1 MAKRQDNK
9 GRSERKQ
16 IAPELGN
23 LGVSVDFR
31 SIYEDSLKEL
41 QFPHSLKTFD
51 QMSKSSV
58 VASVLSAVNTI
69 AGQADFYV
77 ESYDQSDTHLSRK
90 KFLEQCLFYDMKT
103 SFNQVVKDSLTSTQ
117 YGFSILEKVFRE
129 RRYEEGSL
137 YDDGRIGIK
146 YLPLRSQKSIEE
158 FKYDDMNRELQAVVQ
173 TLTSNGTRALNT
185 LTKTAVN
192 LPVDRILFFK
202 VNPSSNYPHGRSPL
216 ADAYMSWR
224 VLEELRG
231 IETVSANRNL
241 NGIPHLSC
249 PSEIMDESSDDP
261 EDRLRVTKLKQQMS
275 RISTGEQA
283 YIITPSDRYDQTEG
297 ASAQYDF
304 KVVTGSSSHLTA
316 LGSIISRYKNEVF
329 QAMCADILT
338 IDDGQSASSSLT
350 ANKQTMFNMFVEAR
364 LREFIEVINNDLIP
378 DLFARN
384 GWDITK
390 TPKLKYDRV
399 EKLTVAEMAKAIQQL
414 AATSTI
420 PITPENTNY
429 MAEVFGFPTRV
440 PLDMSFEEL
449 TKLRGYELGMQSRSG
464 DGLAKGASNGTSDS
478 VATSD
483 TNASNLNKS

>member
-1 MAKRQDNK
+1 MATSQGKK
-9 GRSERKQ
+9 GLV
-16 IAPELGN
+16 APELGN

-31 SIYEDSLKEL
+31 SIYNDSLKEL
-41 QFPHSLKTFD
+41 QFPYSLKTFD
-51 QMSKSSV
+51 LMAKSSV

-69 AGQADFYV
+69 AGQADFYLD
-77 ESYDQSDTHLSRK
+77 SYDQSDTHLSRK
-90 KFLEQCLFYDMKT
+90 KFVEQCLFYDMKT
-103 SFNQVVKDSLTSTQ
+103 SFNQVVKDFLTSTQ

-129 RRYEEGSL
+129 RRYSEGSL
-137 YDDGRIGIK
+137 YDDGKIGIK
-146 YLPLRSQKSIEE
+146 YLPLRSQKSIDN
-158 FKYDDMNRELQAVVQ
+158 FKYDDMNRELQYVEQ
-173 TLTSNGTRALNT
+173 TLTSGNLFP
-185 LTKTAVN
+185 LTKTSVK
-192 LPVDRILFFK
+192 LPADRILFFK
-202 VNPSSNYPHGRSPL
+202 VNCSSNYPQGRSPL
-216 ADAYMSWR
+216 ADAYVSWR

-350 ANKQTMFNMFVEAR
+350 TNKQTMFNMFVEAR
-364 LREFIEVINNDLIP
+364 LREFIEVINSDLIP

-414 AATSTI
+414 SATSTI

-440 PLDMSFEEL
+440 PLDMSFEDL
-449 TKLRGYELGMQSRSG
+449 TKLRGYDLGIQSRSG
-464 DGLAKGASNGTSDS
+464 DGAAAGASNGTSTS
-478 VATSD
+478 VATAD
-483 TNASNLNKS
+483 TNASNLNKN

>member
-1 MAKRQDNK
+1 MA
-9 GRSERKQ
+9 
-16 IAPELGN
+16 
-23 LGVSVDFR
+23 
-31 SIYEDSLKEL
+31 
-41 QFPHSLKTFD
+41 
-51 QMSKSSV
+51 KSSV

-69 AGQADFYV
+69 AGQADFYLD
-77 ESYDQSDTHLSRK
+77 SYDQSDTHLNRK
-90 KFLEQCLFYDMKT
+90 KFVEQCLFYDMKT
-103 SFNQVVKDSLTSTQ
+103 SFNQVVKDFLTATQ

-129 RRYEEGSL
+129 RRYTEGSL
-137 YDDGRIGIK
+137 YDDGKIGIK
-146 YLPLRSQKSIEE
+146 YLPLRSQKSIED
-158 FKYDDMNRELQAVVQ
+158 FKYDDMNRELECVLQRI
-173 TLTSNGTRALNT
+173 S
-185 LTKTAVN
+185 TKN
-192 LPVDRILFFK
+192 LLKPEEAFKKLPADRIMLFK
-202 VNPSSNYPHGRSPL
+202 VNSSNNYPYGRSPL

-261 EDRLRVTKLKQQMS
+261 EDKARVFKLKQQMS
-275 RISTGEQA
+275 RVSSGEQT
-283 YIITPSDRYDQTEG
+283 YVITPSDRYDQTEG

-350 ANKQTMFNMFVEAR
+350 TNKQTMFNMFVEAR
-364 LREFIEVINNDLIP
+364 LREFIEVINSDLIP

-414 AATSTI
+414 SATSTI

-440 PLDMSFEEL
+440 PLDMSFEDL
-449 TKLRGYELGMQSRSG
+449 TKLRGYDLGIQSRSG
-464 DGLAKGASNGTSDS
+464 DGAAAGAGNGTSTS
-478 VATSD
+478 VATAD
-483 TNASNLNKS
+483 TNASNLNKN

>member
-1 MAKRQDNK
+1 MATSQDKK
-9 GRSERKQ
+9 GLV
-16 IAPELGN
+16 APELGN
-23 LGVSVDFR
+23 LGVSVDFQ
-31 SIYEDSLKEL
+31 SIYNDSLKEL
-41 QFPHSLKTFD
+41 QFPYSLKTFD
-51 QMSKSSV
+51 QMAKSSV

-69 AGQADFYV
+69 AGQADFYLD
-77 ESYDQSDTHLSRK
+77 SYDQTDTHLGRK
-90 KFLEQCLFYDMKT
+90 KFVEQCFFYDMKT
-103 SFNQVVKDSLTSTQ
+103 SFNQVVKDFLTSTQ

-129 RRYEEGSL
+129 RRYSEGSL
-137 YDDGRIGIK
+137 YDDGKIGIK
-146 YLPLRSQKSIEE
+146 YLPLRSQKSIDE
-158 FKYDDMNRELQAVVQ
+158 FKYDDMNRELQKVVQ
-173 TLTSNGTRALNT
+173 TITSNGTLDLRTIKNT
-185 LTKTAVN
+185 TVD
-192 LPVDRILFFK
+192 LPADRILFFR
-202 VNPSSNYPHGRSPL
+202 VNPSSNYPQGRSPL

-350 ANKQTMFNMFVEAR
+350 TNKQTMFNMFVEAR

-414 AATSTI
+414 SATSTI
-420 PITPENTNY
+420 PITAENTNY

-440 PLDMSFEEL
+440 PLDISFEEL
-449 TKLRGYELGMQSRSG
+449 IKLRGYNLDVQSRSG
-464 DGLAKGASNGTSDS
+464 DGLAKGSGNGTSDS
-478 VATSD
+478 VATKD
-483 TNASNLNKS
+483 TNASNLNKN

>member
-1 MAKRQDNK
+1 MA
-9 GRSERKQ
+9 
-16 IAPELGN
+16 
-23 LGVSVDFR
+23 
-31 SIYEDSLKEL
+31 
-41 QFPHSLKTFD
+41 
-51 QMSKSSV
+51 KSSV

-69 AGQADFYV
+69 AGQADFYLD
-77 ESYDQSDTHLSRK
+77 SYDQSDTHLSRK
-90 KFLEQCLFYDMKT
+90 KFVEQCLFYDMKT
-103 SFNQVVKDSLTSTQ
+103 SFNQVVKDFLTATQ

-129 RRYEEGSL
+129 RRYAEGSL
-137 YDDGRIGIK
+137 YDDGKIGIK
-146 YLPLRSQKSIEE
+146 YLPLRSQKSIED
-158 FKYDDMNRELQAVVQ
+158 FKYDDMNRELKSVVQ
-173 TLTSNGTRALNT
+173 TLTSNGTGSLVT
-185 LTKTAVN
+185 LKKTSVD
-192 LPVDRILFFK
+192 LPSDRIMLFK
-202 VNPSSNYPHGRSPL
+202 VNSSSNYPYGRSPL

-261 EDRLRVTKLKQQMS
+261 EDKARVFKLKQQMS
-275 RISTGEQA
+275 RVSSGEQT
-283 YIITPSDRYDQTEG
+283 YVITPSDRYDQTEG

-316 LGSIISRYKNEVF
+316 LGSIISRYKSEVF

-350 ANKQTMFNMFVEAR
+350 TNKQTMFNMFVEAR
-364 LREFIEVINNDLIP
+364 LREFIEVINIDLIP

-399 EKLTVAEMAKAIQQL
+399 EKLTVAEMAKAVQQL
-414 AATSTI
+414 SATQTI
-420 PITPENTNY
+420 PITAENTNY

-440 PLDMSFEEL
+440 HLDISFYDL
-449 TKLRGYELGMQSRSG
+449 IKLRGYGLDQQSRSG
-464 DGLAKGASNGTSDS
+464 DGLAKGSGNGTSDT
-478 VATSD
+478 VASAD
-483 TNASNLNKS
+483 TNANNLNKN

>member
-1 MAKRQDNK
+1 MATSQDKK
-9 GRSERKQ
+9 GLV
-16 IAPELGN
+16 APELGN
-23 LGVSVDFR
+23 LGVSVDFQ
-31 SIYEDSLKEL
+31 SIYNDSLKEL
-41 QFPHSLKTFD
+41 QFPYSLKTFD
-51 QMSKSSV
+51 QMAKSSV

-69 AGQADFYV
+69 AGQADFYLD
-77 ESYDQSDTHLSRK
+77 SYDQSDTHLSRK
-90 KFLEQCLFYDMKT
+90 KFVEQCLFYDMKT
-103 SFNQVVKDSLTSTQ
+103 SFNQVVKDFLTATQ

-129 RRYEEGSL
+129 RRYTEGSL
-137 YDDGRIGIK
+137 YDDGKIGIK
-146 YLPLRSQKSIEE
+146 YLPLRSQKSIDK
-158 FKYDDMNRELQAVVQ
+158 FKYDDMNRELQYVEQ
-173 TLTSNGTRALNT
+173 TLTSGNLFP
-185 LTKTAVN
+185 LTKTSVK
-192 LPVDRILFFK
+192 LPADRILFFK
-202 VNPSSNYPHGRSPL
+202 VNCSSNYPQGRSPL
-216 ADAYMSWR
+216 ADAYVSWR

-350 ANKQTMFNMFVEAR
+350 TNKQTMFNMFVEAR
-364 LREFIEVINNDLIP
+364 LREFIEVINSDLIP

-414 AATSTI
+414 SATSTI

-440 PLDMSFEEL
+440 PLDMSFEDL
-449 TKLRGYELGMQSRSG
+449 TKLRGYDLGIQSRSG
-464 DGLAKGASNGTSDS
+464 DGDKTGTGNGTSTS
-478 VATSD
+478 VATKD
-483 TNASNLNKS
+483 TNASNLNKN

>member
-1 MAKRQDNK
+1 MA
-9 GRSERKQ
+9 
-16 IAPELGN
+16 
-23 LGVSVDFR
+23 
-31 SIYEDSLKEL
+31 
-41 QFPHSLKTFD
+41 
-51 QMSKSSV
+51 KSSV

-69 AGQADFYV
+69 AGQADFYLD
-77 ESYDQSDTHLSRK
+77 SYDQSDTHLGRK
-90 KFLEQCLFYDMKT
+90 KFVEQCLFYDMKT
-103 SFNQVVKDSLTSTQ
+103 SFNQVVKDFLTATQ

-129 RRYEEGSL
+129 RRYTEGSL
-137 YDDGRIGIK
+137 YDDGKIGIK
-146 YLPLRSQKSIEE
+146 YLPLRSQKSIED
-158 FKYDDMNRELQAVVQ
+158 FKYDDMNRELKSVVQ
-173 TLTSNGTRALNT
+173 TLTSNGTGSLIT
-185 LTKTAVN
+185 LKKTSID
-192 LPVDRILFFK
+192 LPADRIMLFK
-202 VNPSSNYPHGRSPL
+202 VNSSSNYPYGRSPL

-261 EDRLRVTKLKQQMS
+261 EDKARVFKLKQQMS
-275 RISTGEQA
+275 RVSSGEQT
-283 YIITPSDRYDQTEG
+283 YVITPSDRYDQTEG

-316 LGSIISRYKNEVF
+316 LGSIINRYKNEVF

-350 ANKQTMFNMFVEAR
+350 TNKQTMFNMFVEAR
-364 LREFIEVINNDLIP
+364 LREFIEVINSDLIP

-414 AATSTI
+414 SATQTI
-420 PITPENTNY
+420 PITVENTNY
-429 MAEVFGFPTRV
+429 IAEIFGFPYRV
-440 PLDMSFEEL
+440 PEYTTFDEL
-449 TKLRGYELGMQSRSG
+449 LKLRGYGLGIQSRSG
-464 DGLAKGASNGTSDS
+464 DGLAVGTVGEGTAKSVSGSDK
-478 VATSD
+478 
-483 TNASNLNKS
+483 NADNLNKN

>member
-1 MAKRQDNK
+1 MA
-9 GRSERKQ
+9 
-16 IAPELGN
+16 
-23 LGVSVDFR
+23 
-31 SIYEDSLKEL
+31 
-41 QFPHSLKTFD
+41 
-51 QMSKSSV
+51 KSSV

-69 AGQADFYV
+69 AGQADFYLD
-77 ESYDQSDTHLSRK
+77 SYDQSDTHLSRK
-90 KFLEQCLFYDMKT
+90 KFVEQCLFYDMKT
-103 SFNQVVKDSLTSTQ
+103 SFNQVVKDFLTATQ

-129 RRYEEGSL
+129 RRYTEGSL
-137 YDDGRIGIK
+137 YDDGKIGIK
-146 YLPLRSQKSIEE
+146 YLPLRSQKSIED
-158 FKYDDMNRELQAVVQ
+158 FKYDDMNRELQSVVQ
-173 TLTSNGTRALNT
+173 TLTSNGTGSLVT
-185 LTKTAVN
+185 LKKTSVD
-192 LPVDRILFFK
+192 LPADRIMLFK
-202 VNPSSNYPHGRSPL
+202 VNSSSNYPYGRSPL

-261 EDRLRVTKLKQQMS
+261 EDKARVFKLKQQMS
-275 RISTGEQA
+275 RVSSGEQT
-283 YIITPSDRYDQTEG
+283 YVITPSDRYDQTEG

-350 ANKQTMFNMFVEAR
+350 TNKQTMFNMFVEAR
-364 LREFIEVINNDLIP
+364 LREFIEVINSDLIP

-399 EKLTVAEMAKAIQQL
+399 EKLTVAEMAKAVQQL
-414 AATSTI
+414 SATQTI
-420 PITPENTNY
+420 PITAENTNY

-440 PLDMSFEEL
+440 PLDISFDDL
-449 TKLRGYELGMQSRSG
+449 IKLRGYGLDQQSRSG
-464 DGLAKGASNGTSDS
+464 DGAKTAGEGT
-478 VATSD
+478 ATSPSGLD
-483 TNASNLNKS
+483 TNANNLNKS

>member
-1 MAKRQDNK
+1 MATSQDKK

-16 IAPELGN
+16 VAPELGN
-23 LGVSVDFR
+23 LGVSVDFQ
-31 SIYEDSLKEL
+31 SIYNDSLKEL
-41 QFPHSLKTFD
+41 QFPYSLKTFD
-51 QMSKSSV
+51 LMAQSSV
-58 VASVLSAVNTI
+58 ISSVISAVNTI
-69 AGQADFYV
+69 AGQADFYLD
-77 ESYDQSDTHLSRK
+77 SYDQSDTHINRK

-103 SFNQVVKDSLTSTQ
+103 SFNQVVKDFLTATQ

-129 RRYEEGSL
+129 RRYSEGSL
-137 YDDGRIGIK
+137 YDDGKIGIK
-146 YLPLRSQKSIEE
+146 YLPLRSQKSIDN
-158 FKYDDMNRELQAVVQ
+158 FKYDDMNRELEYVLQRI
-173 TLTSNGTRALNT
+173 S
-185 LTKTAVN
+185 TKN
-192 LPVDRILFFK
+192 LLKPEEAFKKLPADRILFFK
-202 VNPSSNYPHGRSPL
+202 VNCSSNYPQGRSPL
-216 ADAYMSWR
+216 ADAYVSWR

-350 ANKQTMFNMFVEAR
+350 TNKQTMFNMFVEAR
-364 LREFIEVINNDLIP
+364 LREFIEVINSDLIP

-399 EKLTVAEMAKAIQQL
+399 EKLTVAEMAKAVQQL
-414 AATSTI
+414 SATQTI
-420 PITPENTNY
+420 PITAENTNY

-440 PLDMSFEEL
+440 PLDISFDDL
-449 TKLRGYELGMQSRSG
+449 IKLRGYGLDQQSRSG
-464 DGLAKGASNGTSDS
+464 DGLAKGSGNGTSDT
-478 VATSD
+478 VASAD
-483 TNASNLNKS
+483 TNANNLNKN

>member
-1 MAKRQDNK
+1 MATSQDKK
-9 GRSERKQ
+9 GLV
-16 IAPELGN
+16 APELGN
-23 LGVSVDFR
+23 LGVSVDFQ
-31 SIYEDSLKEL
+31 SIYNDSLKEL
-41 QFPHSLKTFD
+41 QFPYSLKTFD
-51 QMSKSSV
+51 QMAKSSV

-69 AGQADFYV
+69 AGQADFYLD
-77 ESYDQSDTHLSRK
+77 SYDQTDTHLGRK
-90 KFLEQCLFYDMKT
+90 KFVEQCLFYDMKT
-103 SFNQVVKDSLTSTQ
+103 SFNQVVKDFLTSTQ

-129 RRYEEGSL
+129 RRYSEGSL
-137 YDDGRIGIK
+137 YDDGKIGIK
-146 YLPLRSQKSIEE
+146 YLPLRSQKSIDE
-158 FKYDDMNRELQAVVQ
+158 FKYDDMNRELEYVVQ
-173 TLTSNGTRALNT
+173 TITSNGTLDLRSLKST
-185 LTKTAVN
+185 TKK
-192 LPVDRILFFK
+192 LPADRIMLFR
-202 VNPSSNYPHGRSPL
+202 VNPSSNYPQGRSPL

-350 ANKQTMFNMFVEAR
+350 TNKQTMFNMFVEAR
-364 LREFIEVINNDLIP
+364 LREFIELMNNDLIP

-414 AATSTI
+414 SATSTI
-420 PITPENTNY
+420 PITAENTNY

-440 PLDMSFEEL
+440 PLDISFEEL
-449 TKLRGYELGMQSRSG
+449 TKLRGYDLGIQSRSG
-464 DGLAKGASNGTSDS
+464 DGAKSPVGEGT
-478 VATSD
+478 ATTSSGLD
-483 TNASNLNKS
+483 TNASNLNKN

>member
-1 MAKRQDNK
+1 MA
-9 GRSERKQ
+9 
-16 IAPELGN
+16 
-23 LGVSVDFR
+23 
-31 SIYEDSLKEL
+31 
-41 QFPHSLKTFD
+41 
-51 QMSKSSV
+51 KSSV

-69 AGQADFYV
+69 AGQADFYLD
-77 ESYDQSDTHLSRK
+77 SYDQSDTHLNRK
-90 KFLEQCLFYDMKT
+90 KFVEQCLFYDMKT
-103 SFNQVVKDSLTSTQ
+103 SFNQVVKDFLTATQ

-129 RRYEEGSL
+129 RRYSEGSL
-137 YDDGRIGIK
+137 YDDGKIGIK
-146 YLPLRSQKSIEE
+146 YLPLRSQKSIDK
-158 FKYDDMNRELQAVVQ
+158 FKYDDMNRELQYVEQ
-173 TLTSNGTRALNT
+173 TLTSGNLFP
-185 LTKTAVN
+185 LTKTSVK
-192 LPVDRILFFK
+192 LPADRILFFK
-202 VNPSSNYPHGRSPL
+202 VNCSSNHPQGRSPL
-216 ADAYMSWR
+216 ADAYVSWR

-249 PSEIMDESSDDP
+249 PSEIMDESSEDP

-350 ANKQTMFNMFVEAR
+350 TNKQTMFNMFVEAR
-364 LREFIEVINNDLIP
+364 LREFIEVINSDLIP

-414 AATSTI
+414 SATSTI

-440 PLDMSFEEL
+440 PLDMSFEDL
-449 TKLRGYELGMQSRSG
+449 TKLRGYDLGIQSRSG
-464 DGLAKGASNGTSDS
+464 DGAAAGASNGTSTS
-478 VATSD
+478 VATAD
-483 TNASNLNKS
+483 TNASNLNKN

>member
-1 MAKRQDNK
+1 MATSQDKK
-9 GRSERKQ
+9 GLV
-16 IAPELGN
+16 APELGN
-23 LGVSVDFR
+23 LGVSVDFQ
-31 SIYEDSLKEL
+31 SIYSDSLKEL
-41 QFPHSLKTFD
+41 QFPYSLKTFD
-51 QMSKSSV
+51 QMAKSSV

-69 AGQADFYV
+69 AGQADFYLD
-77 ESYDQSDTHLSRK
+77 SYDQSDTHLNRK
-90 KFLEQCLFYDMKT
+90 KFVEQCLFYDMKT
-103 SFNQVVKDSLTSTQ
+103 SFNQVVKDFLTATQ

-129 RRYEEGSL
+129 RRYTEGSL
-137 YDDGRIGIK
+137 YDDGKIGIK
-146 YLPLRSQKSIEE
+146 YLPLRSQKSIDN
-158 FKYDDMNRELQAVVQ
+158 FKYDDMNRELQYVEQ
-173 TLTSNGTRALNT
+173 TLTSGNLFP
-185 LTKTAVN
+185 LTKTSVK
-192 LPVDRILFFK
+192 LPADRILFFK
-202 VNPSSNYPHGRSPL
+202 VNCSSNHPQGRSPL
-216 ADAYMSWR
+216 ADAYVSWR

-350 ANKQTMFNMFVEAR
+350 TNKQTMFNMFVEAR
-364 LREFIEVINNDLIP
+364 LREFIEVINSDLIP

-414 AATSTI
+414 SATSTI

-440 PLDMSFEEL
+440 PLDMSFEDL
-449 TKLRGYELGMQSRSG
+449 TKLRGYDLGIQSRSG
-464 DGLAKGASNGTSDS
+464 DGAAAGASNGTSTS
-478 VATSD
+478 VATAD
-483 TNASNLNKS
+483 TNASNLNKN

>member
-1 MAKRQDNK
+1 MATSQDKK

-16 IAPELGN
+16 VAPELGN
-23 LGVSVDFR
+23 LGVSVDFQ
-31 SIYEDSLKEL
+31 SIYSDSLKEL
-41 QFPHSLKTFD
+41 QFPYSLKTFD
-51 QMSKSSV
+51 QMAKSSV

-69 AGQADFYV
+69 AGQADFYLD
-77 ESYDQSDTHLSRK
+77 SYDQSDTHLSRK
-90 KFLEQCLFYDMKT
+90 KFVEQCLFYDMKT
-103 SFNQVVKDSLTSTQ
+103 SFNQVVKDFLTSTQ

-129 RRYEEGSL
+129 RRYSEGSL
-137 YDDGRIGIK
+137 YDDGKIGIK
-146 YLPLRSQKSIEE
+146 YLPLRSQKSIDN
-158 FKYDDMNRELQAVVQ
+158 FKYDDMNRELQYVEQ
-173 TLTSNGTRALNT
+173 TLTSGNLFP
-185 LTKTAVN
+185 LTKTSVK
-192 LPVDRILFFK
+192 LPADRILFFK
-202 VNPSSNYPHGRSPL
+202 VNCSSNHPQGRSPL
-216 ADAYMSWR
+216 ADAYVSWR

-350 ANKQTMFNMFVEAR
+350 TNKQTMFNMFVEAR
-364 LREFIEVINNDLIP
+364 LREFIEVINSDLIP

-399 EKLTVAEMAKAIQQL
+399 EKLTVAEMAKAVQQL
-414 AATSTI
+414 SATQTI
-420 PITPENTNY
+420 PITAENTNY

-440 PLDMSFEEL
+440 PLDISFDDL
-449 TKLRGYELGMQSRSG
+449 IKLRGYGLDQQSRSG
-464 DGLAKGASNGTSDS
+464 DGLAKGSGNGTSDT
-478 VATSD
+478 VASAD
-483 TNASNLNKS
+483 TNANNLNKN

>member
-1 MAKRQDNK
+1 MAINSQDKK
-9 GRSERKQ
+9 GKVF
-16 IAPELGN
+16 PELGN
-23 LGVSVDFR
+23 LGVNVDFQ
-31 SIYEDSLKEL
+31 SIYNDSLKEL
-41 QFPHSLKTFD
+41 QFPYSLRTFD
-51 QMSKSSV
+51 QMAKSSV
-58 VASVLSAVNTI
+58 IASVLSAVNTI
-69 AGQADFYV
+69 AGQADFYLD
-77 ESYDQSDTHLSRK
+77 SYDQTDTHLGRK
-90 KFLEQCLFYDMKT
+90 KFVEQCLFYDMKT
-103 SFNQVVKDSLTSTQ
+103 SFNQVVKDFLTSAQ

-129 RRYEEGSL
+129 RRYSEGSL

-158 FKYDDMNRELQAVVQ
+158 FKYDEMNRELKSVIQ
-173 TLTSNGTRALNT
+173 TLTSGRAYPLTRTSVEIPA
-185 LTKTAVN
+185 
-192 LPVDRILFFK
+192 DRLLLFK
-202 VNPSSNYPHGRSPL
+202 VNPSSNYPYGRSPL

-261 EDRLRVTKLKQQMS
+261 EDKARVFKLKQQMS
-275 RISTGEQA
+275 RVSTGEQT

-350 ANKQTMFNMFVEAR
+350 TNKQTMFNMFVEAR

-414 AATSTI
+414 SATQTI
-420 PITPENTNY
+420 PITAENTNY
-429 MAEVFGFPTRV
+429 IAEIFGFPTRV
-440 PLDMSFEEL
+440 PLDIEFDDL
-449 TKLRGYELGMQSRSG
+449 IKIRGYGLDIQSRSG
-464 DGLAKGASNGTSDS
+464 DGLKTGTNNGTSTS
-478 VATSD
+478 VATAD
-483 TNASNLNKS
+483 TNASNLNKN

>member
-1 MAKRQDNK
+1 MATSQDKK
-9 GRSERKQ
+9 GLV
-16 IAPELGN
+16 APELGN
-23 LGVSVDFR
+23 LGVSVDFQ
-31 SIYEDSLKEL
+31 SIYNDSLKEL
-41 QFPHSLKTFD
+41 QFPYSLKTFD
-51 QMSKSSV
+51 QMAKSSV

-69 AGQADFYV
+69 AGQADFYLD
-77 ESYDQSDTHLSRK
+77 SYDQSDTHLGRK
-90 KFLEQCLFYDMKT
+90 KFVEQCLFYDMKT
-103 SFNQVVKDSLTSTQ
+103 SFNQVVKDFLTATQ

-129 RRYEEGSL
+129 RRYAEGSL
-137 YDDGRIGIK
+137 YDDGKIGIK
-146 YLPLRSQKSIEE
+146 YLPLRSQKSIED
-158 FKYDDMNRELQAVVQ
+158 FKYDEMNRGLQSVVQ
-173 TLTSNGTRALNT
+173 TLTSNGTGSLVT
-185 LTKTAVN
+185 LKKTSVD
-192 LPVDRILFFK
+192 LPADRIMLFK
-202 VNPSSNYPHGRSPL
+202 VNSSSNYPYGRSPL

-261 EDRLRVTKLKQQMS
+261 EDKARVFKLKQQMS
-275 RISTGEQA
+275 RVSSGEQT
-283 YIITPSDRYDQTEG
+283 YVITPSDRYDQTEG

-350 ANKQTMFNMFVEAR
+350 TNKQTMFNMFVEAR
-364 LREFIEVINNDLIP
+364 LREFIEVINSDLIP

-399 EKLTVAEMAKAIQQL
+399 EKLTVA
-414 AATSTI
+414 
-420 PITPENTNY
+420 
-429 MAEVFGFPTRV
+429 
-440 PLDMSFEEL
+440 
-449 TKLRGYELGMQSRSG
+449 
-464 DGLAKGASNGTSDS
+464 
-478 VATSD
+478 
-483 TNASNLNKS
+483 

>member
-1 MAKRQDNK
+1 MAVSQDKK
-9 GRSERKQ
+9 GLVS
-16 IAPELGN
+16 PELGN
-23 LGVSVDFR
+23 LGVSVDFQ
-31 SIYEDSLKEL
+31 SIYEDSLREL
-41 QFPHSLKTFD
+41 KFPYSLRTFD
-51 QMSKSSV
+51 QMAKSSV

-77 ESYDQSDTHLSRK
+77 ESYDQSDTHLNRK

-103 SFNQVVKDSLTSTQ
+103 SFNQVVKDALTSTQ

-129 RRYEEGSL
+129 RRYSEGSL

-158 FKYDDMNRELQAVVQ
+158 FKYDDMNRELQSVVQ

-185 LTKTAVN
+185 LTKTSVN
-192 LPVDRILFFK
+192 LPIDRILFFK

-449 TKLRGYELGMQSRSG
+449 TKLRGYGLDIQSRSG
-464 DGLAKGASNGTSDS
+464 DGLAKGSGNGTSDKPA
-478 VATSD
+478 ATD
-483 TNASNLNKS
+483 TNANNLNKS

>member
-1 MAKRQDNK
+1 MAVTSQDKK
-9 GRSERKQ
+9 GLVS
-16 IAPELGN
+16 PELGN
-23 LGVSVDFR
+23 LGVSVDFQ
-31 SIYEDSLKEL
+31 SIYNDSLKEL
-41 QFPHSLKTFD
+41 QFPYSLRTFD
-51 QMSKSSV
+51 QMAKSSV

-69 AGQADFYV
+69 AGQADFYLD
-77 ESYDQSDTHLSRK
+77 SYDQSDTHLGRK
-90 KFLEQCLFYDMKT
+90 KFVEQCLFYDMKT
-103 SFNQVVKDSLTSTQ
+103 SFNQVVKDFLTSAQ

-129 RRYEEGSL
+129 RRYSEGSL

-158 FKYDDMNRELQAVVQ
+158 FKYDDMNRELDYVLQRIS
-173 TLTSNGTRALNT
+173 TNT
-185 LTKTAVN
+185 LLKAEDVIKKI
-192 LPVDRILFFK
+192 PSDRILFFR
-202 VNPSSNYPHGRSPL
+202 VNPSSNYPQGRSPL

-261 EDRLRVTKLKQQMS
+261 EDKQRVSKLKQQMS

-350 ANKQTMFNMFVEAR
+350 TNKQTMFNMFVEAR

-414 AATSTI
+414 SATQTI
-420 PITPENTNY
+420 PITAENTNY
-429 MAEVFGFPTRV
+429 IAEIFGFPTRV
-440 PLDMSFEEL
+440 PLDIEFDKLLE
-449 TKLRGYELGMQSRSG
+449 LRGYGLDMQSRSG
-464 DGLAKGASNGTSDS
+464 DGSKIGTVGNGTGKT
-478 VATSD
+478 VAAAD
-483 TNASNLNKS
+483 TNANNLNKN

>member
-1 MAKRQDNK
+1 MA
-9 GRSERKQ
+9 
-16 IAPELGN
+16 
-23 LGVSVDFR
+23 
-31 SIYEDSLKEL
+31 
-41 QFPHSLKTFD
+41 
-51 QMSKSSV
+51 KSSV

-69 AGQADFYV
+69 AGQADFYLD
-77 ESYDQSDTHLSRK
+77 SYDQSDTHLNRK
-90 KFLEQCLFYDMKT
+90 KFVEQCLFYDMKT
-103 SFNQVVKDSLTSTQ
+103 SFNQVVKDFLTATQ

-129 RRYEEGSL
+129 RRYTEGSL
-137 YDDGRIGIK
+137 YDDGKIGIK
-146 YLPLRSQKSIEE
+146 YLPLRSQKSIED
-158 FKYDDMNRELQAVVQ
+158 FKYDDMNRELECVLQRI
-173 TLTSNGTRALNT
+173 S
-185 LTKTAVN
+185 TKN
-192 LPVDRILFFK
+192 LLKPEEAFKKLPADRIMLFK
-202 VNPSSNYPHGRSPL
+202 VNSSSNYPYGRSPL

-261 EDRLRVTKLKQQMS
+261 EDKARVFKLKQQMS
-275 RISTGEQA
+275 RVSSGEQT
-283 YIITPSDRYDQTEG
+283 YVITPSDRYDQTEG

-350 ANKQTMFNMFVEAR
+350 TNKQTMFNMFVEAR
-364 LREFIEVINNDLIP
+364 LREFIEVINSDLIP

-414 AATSTI
+414 SATSTI

-440 PLDMSFEEL
+440 PLDMSFEDL
-449 TKLRGYELGMQSRSG
+449 TKLRGYDLGIQSRSG
-464 DGLAKGASNGTSDS
+464 DGAAAGASNGTSTS
-478 VATSD
+478 VATAD
-483 TNASNLNKS
+483 TNASNLNKN

>member
-1 MAKRQDNK
+1 MA
-9 GRSERKQ
+9 
-16 IAPELGN
+16 
-23 LGVSVDFR
+23 
-31 SIYEDSLKEL
+31 
-41 QFPHSLKTFD
+41 
-51 QMSKSSV
+51 KSSV

-69 AGQADFYV
+69 AGQADFYLD
-77 ESYDQSDTHLSRK
+77 SYDQSDTHLNRK
-90 KFLEQCLFYDMKT
+90 KFVEQCLFYDMKT
-103 SFNQVVKDSLTSTQ
+103 SFNQVVKDFLTATQ

-129 RRYEEGSL
+129 RRYTEGSL
-137 YDDGRIGIK
+137 YDDGKIGIK
-146 YLPLRSQKSIEE
+146 YLPLRSQKSIED
-158 FKYDDMNRELQAVVQ
+158 FKYDDMNRELECVLQRI
-173 TLTSNGTRALNT
+173 S
-185 LTKTAVN
+185 TKN
-192 LPVDRILFFK
+192 LLKPEEAFKKLPADRIMLFK
-202 VNPSSNYPHGRSPL
+202 VNSSSNYPYGRSPL

-261 EDRLRVTKLKQQMS
+261 EDKARVFKLKQQMS
-275 RISTGEQA
+275 RVSSGEQT
-283 YIITPSDRYDQTEG
+283 YVITPSDRYDQTEG

-350 ANKQTMFNMFVEAR
+350 TNKQTMFNMFVEAR
-364 LREFIEVINNDLIP
+364 LREFIEVINSDLIP

-414 AATSTI
+414 SATSTI

-440 PLDMSFEEL
+440 PLDMSFEDL
-449 TKLRGYELGMQSRSG
+449 TKLRGYDLGIQSRSG
-464 DGLAKGASNGTSDS
+464 DGAAAGASNGTSTS
-478 VATSD
+478 VAAAD
-483 TNASNLNKS
+483 TNASNLNKN

>member
-1 MAKRQDNK
+1 MAVNGQDKK
-9 GRSERKQ
+9 GVV
-16 IAPELGN
+16 APELGN
-23 LGVSVDFR
+23 LGVSVDFQ

-41 QFPHSLKTFD
+41 QFPYSLKTFD
-51 QMSKSSV
+51 QMAKSSV
-58 VASVLSAVNTI
+58 IASVLSAVNTI
-69 AGQADFYV
+69 AGQADFYLD
-77 ESYDQSDTHLSRK
+77 SYDQTDTHIGRK
-90 KFLEQCLFYDMKT
+90 KFVEQCFFYDMKT
-103 SFNQVVKDSLTSTQ
+103 SFNQVVKDFLTCSQ

-129 RRYEEGSL
+129 RRYSEGSL
-137 YDDGRIGIK
+137 YNDGRIGIK
-146 YLPLRSQKSIEE
+146 YLPLRSQKSIKE
-158 FKYDDMNRELQAVVQ
+158 FKYDDLNRELKYVVQ
-173 TLTSNGTRALNT
+173 TLTSNNVIDLRS
-185 LTKTAVN
+185 TKETTIK
-192 LPVDRILFFK
+192 LPADRILLFK
-202 VNPSSNYPHGRSPL
+202 VNPSSNNPYGKSPL

-261 EDRLRVTKLKQQMS
+261 DDKARVSKLKQQMS

-350 ANKQTMFNMFVEAR
+350 NNKQTMFNMFVEAR
-364 LREFIEVINNDLIP
+364 LIEFVELINNDLIP

-414 AATSTI
+414 SATQTI
-420 PITPENTNY
+420 PITAENTNY
-429 MAEVFGFPTRV
+429 MAELFGFPTRV
-440 PLDMSFEEL
+440 PLDISFDDL
-449 TKLRGYELGMQSRSG
+449 LKLRGYGLDMQSRSG
-464 DGLAKGASNGTSDS
+464 DGLNTKGEGTSNS
-478 VATSD
+478 VSAAD
-483 TNASNLNKS
+483 TNANNLNKN

>member
-1 MAKRQDNK
+1 MATSQDKK
-9 GRSERKQ
+9 GRV
-16 IAPELGN
+16 APELGN
-23 LGVSVDFR
+23 LGVSVDFQ
-31 SIYEDSLKEL
+31 SIYSDSLKEL
-41 QFPHSLKTFD
+41 QFPYSLKTFD
-51 QMSKSSV
+51 QMAKSSV

-69 AGQADFYV
+69 AGQADFYLD
-77 ESYDQSDTHLSRK
+77 SYDQSDTHLSRK
-90 KFLEQCLFYDMKT
+90 KFVEQCLFYDMKT
-103 SFNQVVKDSLTSTQ
+103 SFNQVVKDFLTATQ

-129 RRYEEGSL
+129 RRYSEGSL
-137 YDDGRIGIK
+137 YDDGKIGIK
-146 YLPLRSQKSIEE
+146 YLPLRSQKSIDN
-158 FKYDDMNRELQAVVQ
+158 FKYDDMNRELQYVEQ
-173 TLTSNGTRALNT
+173 TLTSGNLFP
-185 LTKTAVN
+185 LTKTSVK
-192 LPVDRILFFK
+192 LPADRILFFK
-202 VNPSSNYPHGRSPL
+202 VNCSSNHPQGRSPL
-216 ADAYMSWR
+216 ADAYVSWR
-224 VLEELRG
+224 VLEDLRG

-350 ANKQTMFNMFVEAR
+350 TNKQTMFNMFVEAR
-364 LREFIEVINNDLIP
+364 LREFIEVINSDLIP

-414 AATSTI
+414 SATSTI

-440 PLDMSFEEL
+440 PLDMSFEDL
-449 TKLRGYELGMQSRSG
+449 TKLRGYDLGIQSRSG
-464 DGLAKGASNGTSDS
+464 DGAAAGASNGTSTS
-478 VATSD
+478 VATAD
-483 TNASNLNKS
+483 TNASNLNKN

>member
-1 MAKRQDNK
+1 MATSQDKK
-9 GRSERKQ
+9 GLV
-16 IAPELGN
+16 APELGN
-23 LGVSVDFR
+23 LGVSVDFQ
-31 SIYEDSLKEL
+31 SIYSDSLKEL
-41 QFPHSLKTFD
+41 QFPYSLKTFD
-51 QMSKSSV
+51 QMAKSSV

-69 AGQADFYV
+69 AGQADFYLD
-77 ESYDQSDTHLSRK
+77 SYDQSDTHLNRK
-90 KFLEQCLFYDMKT
+90 KFVEQCLFYDMKT
-103 SFNQVVKDSLTSTQ
+103 SFNQVVKDFLTATQ

-129 RRYEEGSL
+129 RRYTEGSL
-137 YDDGRIGIK
+137 YDDGKIGIK
-146 YLPLRSQKSIEE
+146 YLPLRSQKSIDN
-158 FKYDDMNRELQAVVQ
+158 FKYDDMNRELQYVEQ
-173 TLTSNGTRALNT
+173 TLTSGNLFP
-185 LTKTAVN
+185 LTKTSVK
-192 LPVDRILFFK
+192 LPADRILFFK
-202 VNPSSNYPHGRSPL
+202 VNCSSNHPQGRSPL
-216 ADAYMSWR
+216 ADACVSWR

-350 ANKQTMFNMFVEAR
+350 TNKQTMFNMFVEAR
-364 LREFIEVINNDLIP
+364 LREFIEVINSDLIP

-399 EKLTVAEMAKAIQQL
+399 EKLTVAEMAKAVQQL
-414 AATSTI
+414 SATQTI
-420 PITPENTNY
+420 PITAENTNY

-440 PLDMSFEEL
+440 PLDISFDDL
-449 TKLRGYELGMQSRSG
+449 IKLRGYGLDQQSRSG
-464 DGLAKGASNGTSDS
+464 DGLAKGSGNGTSDT
-478 VATSD
+478 VASAD
-483 TNASNLNKS
+483 TNANNLNKN

>member
-1 MAKRQDNK
+1 MATSQDKRGK
-9 GRSERKQ
+9 VS
-16 IAPELGN
+16 PEIGN
-23 LGVSVDFR
+23 LGVSVDFQ
-31 SIYEDSLKEL
+31 SIYSDSLKEL
-41 QFPHSLKTFD
+41 QFPYSLKTFD
-51 QMSKSSV
+51 LMAQSSV
-58 VASVLSAVNTI
+58 ISSVISAVNTI
-69 AGQADFYV
+69 AGQADFYLD
-77 ESYDQSDTHLSRK
+77 SYDQSDTHLSRK
-90 KFLEQCLFYDMKT
+90 KFVEQCLFYDMKT
-103 SFNQVVKDSLTSTQ
+103 SFNQVVKDFLTATQ

-129 RRYEEGSL
+129 RRYTEGSL
-137 YDDGRIGIK
+137 YDDGKIGIK
-146 YLPLRSQKSIEE
+146 YLPLRSQKSIED
-158 FKYDDMNRELQAVVQ
+158 FKYDDMNRELECVLQRI
-173 TLTSNGTRALNT
+173 S
-185 LTKTAVN
+185 TKNLLKPEEAFKK
-192 LPVDRILFFK
+192 LPVDRIMLFK
-202 VNPSSNYPHGRSPL
+202 VNSSSNYPYGRSPL

-261 EDRLRVTKLKQQMS
+261 EDKARVFKLKQQMS
-275 RISTGEQA
+275 RVSSGEQT
-283 YIITPSDRYDQTEG
+283 YVITPSDRYDQTEG

-350 ANKQTMFNMFVEAR
+350 TNKQTMFNMFVEAR
-364 LREFIEVINNDLIP
+364 LREFIEVINSDLIP

-414 AATSTI
+414 SATSTI

-440 PLDMSFEEL
+440 PLDISFDDL
-449 TKLRGYELGMQSRSG
+449 IKLRGYGLDQQSRSG
-464 DGLAKGASNGTSDS
+464 DGLAKGSGNGTSDT
-478 VATSD
+478 VASAD
-483 TNASNLNKS
+483 TNANNLNKN

>member
-1 MAKRQDNK
+1 MATSQDKK
-9 GRSERKQ
+9 GLV
-16 IAPELGN
+16 APELGN
-23 LGVSVDFR
+23 LGVSVDFQ
-31 SIYEDSLKEL
+31 SIYSDSLKEL
-41 QFPHSLKTFD
+41 QFPYSLKTFD
-51 QMSKSSV
+51 QMAQSSV

-69 AGQADFYV
+69 AGQADFYLD
-77 ESYDQSDTHLSRK
+77 SYDQSDTHINRK

-103 SFNQVVKDSLTSTQ
+103 SFNQVVKDFLTSTQ

-129 RRYEEGSL
+129 RRYSEGSL
-137 YDDGRIGIK
+137 YDDGKIGIK
-146 YLPLRSQKSIEE
+146 YLPLRSQKSIED
-158 FKYDDMNRELQAVVQ
+158 FKYDDMNRELQYVEQ
-173 TLTSNGTRALNT
+173 TLTSGNLFP
-185 LTKTAVN
+185 LTKTSVK
-192 LPVDRILFFK
+192 LPADRILFFK
-202 VNPSSNYPHGRSPL
+202 VNCSSNYPQGRSPL
-216 ADAYMSWR
+216 ADAYVSWR

-350 ANKQTMFNMFVEAR
+350 TNKQTMFNMFVEAR
-364 LREFIEVINNDLIP
+364 LREFIEVINIDLIP

-399 EKLTVAEMAKAIQQL
+399 EKLTVAEMAKAVQQL
-414 AATSTI
+414 SATQTI
-420 PITPENTNY
+420 PITAENTNY

-440 PLDMSFEEL
+440 PLDISFDEL
-449 TKLRGYELGMQSRSG
+449 IKLRGYGLDQQSRSG
-464 DGLAKGASNGTSDS
+464 DGQKIGTVGEGTAKSSSG
-478 VATSD
+478 VD
-483 TNASNLNKS
+483 TNANNLNKK

>member
-1 MAKRQDNK
+1 MA
-9 GRSERKQ
+9 
-16 IAPELGN
+16 
-23 LGVSVDFR
+23 
-31 SIYEDSLKEL
+31 
-41 QFPHSLKTFD
+41 
-51 QMSKSSV
+51 KSSV

-69 AGQADFYV
+69 AGQADFYLD
-77 ESYDQSDTHLSRK
+77 SYDQSDTHLNRK
-90 KFLEQCLFYDMKT
+90 KFVEQCLFYDMKT
-103 SFNQVVKDSLTSTQ
+103 SFNQVVKDFLTATQ

-129 RRYEEGSL
+129 RRYAEGSL
-137 YDDGRIGIK
+137 YDDGKIGIK
-146 YLPLRSQKSIEE
+146 YLPLRSQKSIDN
-158 FKYDDMNRELQAVVQ
+158 FKYDDMNRELQYVEQ
-173 TLTSNGTRALNT
+173 TLTSGNLFP
-185 LTKTAVN
+185 LTKTSVK
-192 LPVDRILFFK
+192 LPADRILFFK
-202 VNPSSNYPHGRSPL
+202 VNCSSNHPQGRSPL
-216 ADAYMSWR
+216 ADAYVSWR

-350 ANKQTMFNMFVEAR
+350 TNKQTMFNMFVEAR
-364 LREFIEVINNDLIP
+364 LREFIEVINSDLIP

-399 EKLTVAEMAKAIQQL
+399 EKLTVAEMAKAVQQL
-414 AATSTI
+414 SATQTI
-420 PITPENTNY
+420 PITAENTNY

-440 PLDMSFEEL
+440 PLDISFDDL
-449 TKLRGYELGMQSRSG
+449 IKLRGYGLDQQSRSG
-464 DGLAKGASNGTSDS
+464 DGLAKGSGNGTSDT
-478 VATSD
+478 VASAD
-483 TNASNLNKS
+483 TNANNLNKN

>member
-1 MAKRQDNK
+1 MATSQDKK
-9 GRSERKQ
+9 GLSERKHV
-16 IAPELGN
+16 APELGN
-23 LGVSVDFR
+23 LGVSVDFQ
-31 SIYEDSLKEL
+31 SIYSDSLKEL
-41 QFPHSLKTFD
+41 QFPYSLKTFD
-51 QMSKSSV
+51 QMAKSSV

-69 AGQADFYV
+69 AGQADFYLD
-77 ESYDQSDTHLSRK
+77 SYDQSDTHLSRK
-90 KFLEQCLFYDMKT
+90 KFVEQCLFYDMKT
-103 SFNQVVKDSLTSTQ
+103 SFNQVVKDFLTATQ

-129 RRYEEGSL
+129 RRYTEGSL
-137 YDDGRIGIK
+137 YDDGKIGIK
-146 YLPLRSQKSIEE
+146 YLPLRSQKSIED
-158 FKYDDMNRELQAVVQ
+158 FKYDDMNRELECVLQRI
-173 TLTSNGTRALNT
+173 S
-185 LTKTAVN
+185 TKN
-192 LPVDRILFFK
+192 LLKPEEAFKKLPSDRIMLFK
-202 VNPSSNYPHGRSPL
+202 VNSSSNYPYGRSPL

-261 EDRLRVTKLKQQMS
+261 EDRLRVSKLKQQMS

-350 ANKQTMFNMFVEAR
+350 TNKQTMFNMFVEAR
-364 LREFIEVINNDLIP
+364 LREFIEVINSDLIP

-414 AATSTI
+414 SATSTI

-440 PLDMSFEEL
+440 PLDMSFEDL
-449 TKLRGYELGMQSRSG
+449 TKLRGYDLGIQSRSG
-464 DGLAKGASNGTSDS
+464 DGAAAGASNGTSTS
-478 VATSD
+478 VATAD
-483 TNASNLNKS
+483 TNASNLNKN

>member
-1 MAKRQDNK
+1 MATSQDKK
-9 GRSERKQ
+9 GLSERKHV
-16 IAPELGN
+16 APELGN
-23 LGVSVDFR
+23 LGVSVDFQ
-31 SIYEDSLKEL
+31 SIYSDSLKEL
-41 QFPHSLKTFD
+41 QFPYSLKTFD
-51 QMSKSSV
+51 QMAKSSV

-69 AGQADFYV
+69 AGQADFYLD
-77 ESYDQSDTHLSRK
+77 SYDQSDTHLSRK
-90 KFLEQCLFYDMKT
+90 KFVEQCLFYDMKT
-103 SFNQVVKDSLTSTQ
+103 SFNQVVKDFLTATQ

-129 RRYEEGSL
+129 RRYTEGSL
-137 YDDGRIGIK
+137 YNDGKVGIK
-146 YLPLRSQKSIEE
+146 YLPLRSQKSIED
-158 FKYDDMNRELQAVVQ
+158 FKYDDMNRELECVLQRI
-173 TLTSNGTRALNT
+173 S
-185 LTKTAVN
+185 TKNLLKPEEAFKK
-192 LPVDRILFFK
+192 LPVDRIMLFK
-202 VNPSSNYPHGRSPL
+202 VNSSSNYPYGRSPL

-261 EDRLRVTKLKQQMS
+261 EDKARVFKLKQQMS
-275 RISTGEQA
+275 RVSSGEQT
-283 YIITPSDRYDQTEG
+283 YVITPSDRYDQTEG

-350 ANKQTMFNMFVEAR
+350 TNKQTMFNMFVEAR
-364 LREFIEVINNDLIP
+364 LREFIEVINSDLIP

-414 AATSTI
+414 SATSTI

-440 PLDMSFEEL
+440 PLDMSFEDL
-449 TKLRGYELGMQSRSG
+449 TKLRGYDLGIQSRSG
-464 DGLAKGASNGTSDS
+464 DGAAAGASNGTSTS
-478 VATSD
+478 VATAD
-483 TNASNLNKS
+483 TNASNLNKN

>member
-1 MAKRQDNK
+1 VATSQDKK
-9 GRSERKQ
+9 GKVS
-16 IAPELGN
+16 PEIGN
-23 LGVSVDFR
+23 LGVSVDFQ
-31 SIYEDSLKEL
+31 SIYSDSLKEL
-41 QFPHSLKTFD
+41 QFPYSLKTFD
-51 QMSKSSV
+51 QMAKSSV

-69 AGQADFYV
+69 AGQADFYLDA
-77 ESYDQSDTHLSRK
+77 YDQSDTHLSRK
-90 KFLEQCLFYDMKT
+90 KFVEQCLFYDMKT
-103 SFNQVVKDSLTSTQ
+103 SFNQVVKDFLTATQ

-129 RRYEEGSL
+129 RRYSEGSL
-137 YDDGRIGIK
+137 YDDGKIGIK
-146 YLPLRSQKSIEE
+146 YLPLRSQKSIED
-158 FKYDDMNRELQAVVQ
+158 FKYDDMNRELIYVLQSV
-173 TLTSNGTRALNT
+173 SNI
-185 LTKTAVN
+185 N
-192 LPVDRILFFK
+192 LLKSEEAFKKLPADRIMLFK
-202 VNPSSNYPHGRSPL
+202 VNSSSNYPYGRSPL

-350 ANKQTMFNMFVEAR
+350 TNKQTMFNMFVEAR
-364 LREFIEVINNDLIP
+364 LREFIEVINSDLIP

-414 AATSTI
+414 SATQTI
-420 PITPENTNY
+420 PITVENTNY
-429 MAEVFGFPTRV
+429 IAEIFGFPYRV
-440 PLDMSFEEL
+440 PEYTTFDEL
-449 TKLRGYELGMQSRSG
+449 LKLRGYGLDIQSRSG
-464 DGLAKGASNGTSDS
+464 DGLAVGTVGEGTAKSVSGSDK
-478 VATSD
+478 
-483 TNASNLNKS
+483 NADNLNKN

>member
-1 MAKRQDNK
+1 MA
-9 GRSERKQ
+9 
-16 IAPELGN
+16 
-23 LGVSVDFR
+23 
-31 SIYEDSLKEL
+31 
-41 QFPHSLKTFD
+41 
-51 QMSKSSV
+51 KSSV

-69 AGQADFYV
+69 AGQADFYLD
-77 ESYDQSDTHLSRK
+77 SYDQSDTHLNRK
-90 KFLEQCLFYDMKT
+90 KFVEQCLFYDMKT
-103 SFNQVVKDSLTSTQ
+103 SFNQVVKDFLTATQ

-129 RRYEEGSL
+129 RRYTEGSL
-137 YDDGRIGIK
+137 YDDGKIGIK
-146 YLPLRSQKSIEE
+146 YLPLRSQKSIED
-158 FKYDDMNRELQAVVQ
+158 FKYDDMNRELECVLQRI
-173 TLTSNGTRALNT
+173 S
-185 LTKTAVN
+185 TKN
-192 LPVDRILFFK
+192 LLKPEEAFKKIPVDRIMLFK
-202 VNPSSNYPHGRSPL
+202 VNSSSNYPYGRSPL

-261 EDRLRVTKLKQQMS
+261 EDKARVFKLKQQMS
-275 RISTGEQA
+275 RVSSGEQT
-283 YIITPSDRYDQTEG
+283 YVITPSDRYDQTEG

-350 ANKQTMFNMFVEAR
+350 TNKQTMFNMFVEAR
-364 LREFIEVINNDLIP
+364 LREFIEVINSDLIP

-399 EKLTVAEMAKAIQQL
+399 EKLTVAEMAKAVQQL
-414 AATSTI
+414 SATQTI
-420 PITPENTNY
+420 PITAENTNY

-440 PLDMSFEEL
+440 PLDMSFEDL
-449 TKLRGYELGMQSRSG
+449 TKLRGYDLGIQSRSG
-464 DGLAKGASNGTSDS
+464 DGDKTGTGNGTSTS
-478 VATSD
+478 VATKD
-483 TNASNLNKS
+483 TNASNLNKG

>member
-1 MAKRQDNK
+1 MATSQDKK
-9 GRSERKQ
+9 GLV
-16 IAPELGN
+16 APELGN
-23 LGVSVDFR
+23 LGVSVDFQ
-31 SIYEDSLKEL
+31 SIYSDSLKEL
-41 QFPHSLKTFD
+41 QFPYSLKTFD
-51 QMSKSSV
+51 QMAKSSV

-69 AGQADFYV
+69 AGQADFYLD
-77 ESYDQSDTHLSRK
+77 SYDQSDTHLSRK
-90 KFLEQCLFYDMKT
+90 KFVEQCLFYDMKT
-103 SFNQVVKDSLTSTQ
+103 SFNQVVKDFLTATQ

-129 RRYEEGSL
+129 RRYTEGSL
-137 YDDGRIGIK
+137 YDDGKIGIK
-146 YLPLRSQKSIEE
+146 YLPLRSQKSIED
-158 FKYDDMNRELQAVVQ
+158 FKYDEMNRELQSVVQ
-173 TLTSNGTRALNT
+173 TLTSNGTGSLVT
-185 LTKTAVN
+185 LKKTSVD
-192 LPVDRILFFK
+192 LPADRIMLFK
-202 VNPSSNYPHGRSPL
+202 VNSSSNYPYGRSPL

-261 EDRLRVTKLKQQMS
+261 EDKARVFKLKQQMS

-350 ANKQTMFNMFVEAR
+350 TNKQTMFNMFVEAR
-364 LREFIEVINNDLIP
+364 LREFIEVINSDLIP

-414 AATSTI
+414 SATSTI

-440 PLDMSFEEL
+440 PLDISFDDL
-449 TKLRGYELGMQSRSG
+449 IKLRGYGLDQQSRSG
-464 DGLAKGASNGTSDS
+464 DGLAKGSGNGTSDT
-478 VATSD
+478 VASAD
-483 TNASNLNKS
+483 TNANNLNKN

>member
-1 MAKRQDNK
+1 MATSQDKK
-9 GRSERKQ
+9 GLVS
-16 IAPELGN
+16 PELGN
-23 LGVSVDFR
+23 LGVSVDFQ

-41 QFPHSLKTFD
+41 QFPYSLRTFD
-51 QMSKSSV
+51 QMAKSSV

-69 AGQADFYV
+69 AGQADFYLDA
-77 ESYDQSDTHLSRK
+77 YDQSDTHLNRK
-90 KFLEQCLFYDMKT
+90 KFLEQCLFHDMKT
-103 SFNQVVKDSLTSTQ
+103 PFNQVVKDALTSVQ
-117 YGFSILEKVFRE
+117 YGFSVLEKVFRE
-129 RRYEEGSL
+129 RRYSEGSL

-158 FKYDDMNRELQAVVQ
+158 FKYDDMNRELQKVVQ
-173 TLTSNGTRALNT
+173 TLTSNSTSSLRT
-185 LTKTAVN
+185 LTKTSVE
-192 LPVDRILFFK
+192 LPANRIMLFK
-202 VNPSSNYPHGRSPL
+202 VNASSNNPNGRSPL

-249 PSEIMDESSDDP
+249 PSEIMDESSEDP
-261 EDRLRVTKLKQQMS
+261 EDIQRVFKLKQQMS

-350 ANKQTMFNMFVEAR
+350 TNKQTMFNMFVEAR

-414 AATSTI
+414 SATQTI
-420 PITPENTNY
+420 PITAENTNY
-429 MAEVFGFPTRV
+429 IAEVFGFPTRV
-440 PLDMSFEEL
+440 PVDMDFEEL
-449 TKLRGYELGMQSRSG
+449 TKIRGYGLDMQSRSG
-464 DGLAKGASNGTSDS
+464 DGLKTGSGEGTAKKPSGL
-478 VATSD
+478 D
-483 TNASNLNKS
+483 TNANNLNKS

>member
-1 MAKRQDNK
+1 MATSQDKK
-9 GRSERKQ
+9 GLV
-16 IAPELGN
+16 APELGN
-23 LGVSVDFR
+23 LGVSVDFQ
-31 SIYEDSLKEL
+31 SIYNDSLKEL

-51 QMSKSSV
+51 QMAKSSV

-69 AGQADFYV
+69 AGQADFYLD
-77 ESYDQSDTHLSRK
+77 SYDQTDTHLGRK
-90 KFLEQCLFYDMKT
+90 KFVEQCLFYDMKT
-103 SFNQVVKDSLTSTQ
+103 SFNQVVKDFLTSTQ

-129 RRYEEGSL
+129 RRYSEGSL
-137 YDDGRIGIK
+137 YDDGKIGIK
-146 YLPLRSQKSIEE
+146 YLPLRSQKSIDE
-158 FKYDDMNRELQAVVQ
+158 FKYDDMNRELKSVVQ
-173 TLTSNGTRALNT
+173 TLTSNGTLDLRT
-185 LTKTAVN
+185 LKRTTIE
-192 LPVDRILFFK
+192 LPADRILFFR
-202 VNPSSNYPHGRSPL
+202 VNPSSNYPQGRSPL

-350 ANKQTMFNMFVEAR
+350 TNKQTMFNMFVEAR
-364 LREFIEVINNDLIP
+364 LREFIEIMNNDLIP

-414 AATSTI
+414 SATSTI
-420 PITPENTNY
+420 PITAENTNY

-440 PLDMSFEEL
+440 PLDISFEEL
-449 TKLRGYELGMQSRSG
+449 TKLRGYDLGIQSRSG
-464 DGLAKGASNGTSDS
+464 DGAKSPVGEGT
-478 VATSD
+478 ATTSSGLD
-483 TNASNLNKS
+483 KNASNLNKN

>member
-1 MAKRQDNK
+1 MATSQDKK
-9 GRSERKQ
+9 GLV
-16 IAPELGN
+16 APELGN
-23 LGVSVDFR
+23 LGVSVDFQ
-31 SIYEDSLKEL
+31 SIYSDSLKEL
-41 QFPHSLKTFD
+41 QFPYSLKTFD
-51 QMSKSSV
+51 QMAKSSV

-69 AGQADFYV
+69 AGQADFYLD
-77 ESYDQSDTHLSRK
+77 SYDQSDTHLSRK
-90 KFLEQCLFYDMKT
+90 KFVEQCLFYDMKT
-103 SFNQVVKDSLTSTQ
+103 SFNQVVKDFLTATQ

-129 RRYEEGSL
+129 RRYTEGSL
-137 YDDGRIGIK
+137 YDDGKIGIK

-158 FKYDDMNRELQAVVQ
+158 FKYDDMNRELIYVLQSV
-173 TLTSNGTRALNT
+173 SNINL
-185 LTKTAVN
+185 LKPSQVYKK
-192 LPVDRILFFK
+192 LPVDRIMLFK
-202 VNPSSNYPHGRSPL
+202 VNSSSNYPYGRSPL

-261 EDRLRVTKLKQQMS
+261 EDKARVFKLKQQMS
-275 RISTGEQA
+275 RVSSGEQT
-283 YIITPSDRYDQTEG
+283 YVITPSDRYDQTEG

-350 ANKQTMFNMFVEAR
+350 TNKQTMFNMFVEAR
-364 LREFIEVINNDLIP
+364 LREFIEVINSDLIP

-414 AATSTI
+414 SATSTI

-440 PLDMSFEEL
+440 PLDMSFEDL
-449 TKLRGYELGMQSRSG
+449 TKLRGYDLGIQSRSG
-464 DGLAKGASNGTSDS
+464 DGAASGASNGTSTS
-478 VATSD
+478 VATAD
-483 TNASNLNKS
+483 TNASNLNKN

>member
-1 MAKRQDNK
+1 MATSQDKK
-9 GRSERKQ
+9 GKVS
-16 IAPELGN
+16 PELGN
-23 LGVSVDFR
+23 LGVSVDFQ
-31 SIYEDSLKEL
+31 SIYEDSLREL
-41 QFPHSLKTFD
+41 KFPYSLKTYD
-51 QMSKSSV
+51 QMAKSSV

-69 AGQADFYV
+69 AGQADFYLD
-77 ESYDQSDTHLSRK
+77 SYDQTDTHLGRK
-90 KFLEQCLFYDMKT
+90 KFVEQCLFYDMKT
-103 SFNQVVKDSLTSTQ
+103 PFNQVVKDFLTSTQ

-129 RRYEEGSL
+129 RRYSEGSL
-137 YDDGRIGIK
+137 YDDGKIGIK
-146 YLPLRSQKSIEE
+146 YLPLRSQKSIDE
-158 FKYDDMNRELQAVVQ
+158 FKYDDMNRELEYVVQ
-173 TLTSNGTRALNT
+173 TITSNGTLDLRSLKST
-185 LTKTAVN
+185 TKK
-192 LPVDRILFFK
+192 LPADRIMLFR
-202 VNPSSNYPHGRSPL
+202 VNPSSNYPQGRSPL

-350 ANKQTMFNMFVEAR
+350 TNKQTMFNMFVEAR

-399 EKLTVAEMAKAIQQL
+399 EKLTVAEMAKAVQQL
-414 AATSTI
+414 SATQTI
-420 PITPENTNY
+420 PITAENTNY
-429 MAEVFGFPTRV
+429 MAEIFGFPTRV
-440 PLDMSFEEL
+440 PLDIEFDEL
-449 TKLRGYELGMQSRSG
+449 TKLRGYGLDMQSRSG
-464 DGLAKGASNGTSDS
+464 DGLVKGSGNGTSDS
-478 VATSD
+478 VAKAD
-483 TNASNLNKS
+483 TNASNLNKN

>member
-1 MAKRQDNK
+1 M
-9 GRSERKQ
+9 S
-16 IAPELGN
+16 PELGN
-23 LGVSVDFR
+23 LGVSVDFQ
-31 SIYEDSLKEL
+31 SIYSDSLKEL
-41 QFPHSLKTFD
+41 QFPYSLKTFD
-51 QMSKSSV
+51 QMAKSSV

-69 AGQADFYV
+69 AGQADFYLD
-77 ESYDQSDTHLSRK
+77 SYDQSDTHLSRK
-90 KFLEQCLFYDMKT
+90 KFVEQCLFYDMKT
-103 SFNQVVKDSLTSTQ
+103 SFNQVVKDFLTATQ

-129 RRYEEGSL
+129 RRYTEGSL
-137 YDDGRIGIK
+137 YDDGKIGIK
-146 YLPLRSQKSIEE
+146 YLPLRSQKSIED
-158 FKYDDMNRELQAVVQ
+158 FKYDDMNRELKSVVQ
-173 TLTSNGTRALNT
+173 TLTSNGTGSLIT
-185 LTKTAVN
+185 LKKTSVD
-192 LPVDRILFFK
+192 LPADRIMLFK
-202 VNPSSNYPHGRSPL
+202 VNSSSNYPYGRSPL

-261 EDRLRVTKLKQQMS
+261 EDKARVFKLKQQMS
-275 RISTGEQA
+275 RVSSGEQT
-283 YIITPSDRYDQTEG
+283 YVITPSDRYDQTEG

-350 ANKQTMFNMFVEAR
+350 TNKQTMFNMFVEAR
-364 LREFIEVINNDLIP
+364 LREFIEVINSDLIP

-399 EKLTVAEMAKAIQQL
+399 EKLTVAEMAKAVQQL
-414 AATSTI
+414 SATQTI
-420 PITPENTNY
+420 PITAENTNY

-440 PLDMSFEEL
+440 PLDISFDDL
-449 TKLRGYELGMQSRSG
+449 IKLRGYGLDQQSRSG
-464 DGLAKGASNGTSDS
+464 DGLAKGSGNGTSDT
-478 VATSD
+478 VASAD
-483 TNASNLNKS
+483 TNANNLNKN

>member
-1 MAKRQDNK
+1 MAVSQDKK
-9 GRSERKQ
+9 GLVS
-16 IAPELGN
+16 PELGN
-23 LGVSVDFR
+23 LGVSVDFQ

-41 QFPHSLKTFD
+41 KFPYSLKTFD
-51 QMSKSSV
+51 QMAKSSV

-77 ESYDQSDTHLSRK
+77 ESYDQSDTHLNRK

-103 SFNQVVKDSLTSTQ
+103 SFNQVVKDALTSTQ

-129 RRYEEGSL
+129 RRYSEGSL

-158 FKYDDMNRELQAVVQ
+158 FKYDDMNRELQSVVQ
-173 TLTSNGTRALNT
+173 TLTSNGTQALRT
-185 LTKTAVN
+185 LTKTSVN

-249 PSEIMDESSDDP
+249 PSEIMDENSDDP
-261 EDRLRVTKLKQQMS
+261 EDRIRVTRLKQQMS

-283 YIITPSDRYDQTEG
+283 YIITPSDRYDQAEG

-350 ANKQTMFNMFVEAR
+350 NNKQTMFNMFVEAR

-414 AATSTI
+414 SATQTI
-420 PITPENTNY
+420 PITAENTNY
-429 MAEVFGFPTRV
+429 IAEVFGFPTRV
-440 PLDMSFEEL
+440 PLNIEFEEL
-449 TKLRGYELGMQSRSG
+449 LKLRGYGLDMQSRSG
-464 DGLAKGASNGTSDS
+464 DGLEVGTVGEGTAKSVSGSDK
-478 VATSD
+478 
-483 TNASNLNKS
+483 NADNLNKS